1 MLFNNQDEIN
11 HSLDGIANRENGDLI
26 ISDAEKLRGDIL
38 DKLVLNAANN
48 PSPEVKG
55 LSRYVLKSAALELG
69 IVPSSIQGLYEAR
82 GRNWIA
88 HRYASD
94 PVSYTHLTL
103 PTKA

>member
-11 HSLDGIANRENGDLI
+11 HRLDGIANRENGDLI

-55 LSRYVLKSAALELG
+55 LSRYVIKSAAPVKSSFLT
-69 IVPSSIQGLYEAR
+69 VPYPIRSTSS
-82 GRNWIA
+82 N
-88 HRYASD
+88 
-94 PVSYTHLTL
+94 
-103 PTKA
+103 